1 MNDHVNYKGF
11 RHCVY
16 GGQYGSEGKGCVAE
30 FLIHRSRTRDRL
42 IVFGENA
49 PNSGHTNTKGKTR
62 SMPVSAYFASLVILG
77 PDSVID
83 PRLLIAELENIRQVN
98 PNLEIIIHE
107 NAAFLRLED
116 IEKEKEAGLEGRV
129 ASTVTGGGA
138 ARTSKALYRA
148 PHLVVGHL
156 RNFVNAGIQIVDRF
170 KYSEILQRE
179 EDADWLFECSQ
190 GLLLDLNLGIYPYV
204 TSRTTHPRAAIER
217 NGLGPSSHWRL
228 TGTYRTYP
236 IRTGGN
242 SGPTG
247 GRELQWSDLHL
258 DSEVAT
264 VTRRIRRIFEFSGA
278 DFLYSLRLV
287 EPDQVAF
294 THLDYLPKHQQSPGG
309 FQFWLSQS
317 VTGSPMGCE
326 LLPRLK
332 SMKII
337 AGSSPGVFEYSGT
350 MNEIGLAP
358 WMALKPVDTLL

>member
-1 MNDHVNYKGF
+1 MNNHENYKGF

-30 FLIHRSRTRDRL
+30 FLINRSRTRDKL

-62 SMPVSAYFASLVILG
+62 SMPVSAYFANLIVLG

-83 PRLLIAELENIRQVN
+83 PRILLAELENIRRVN
-98 PNLEIIIHE
+98 PELEVVIHE
-107 NAAFLRLED
+107 NAAFLRQED
-116 IEKEKEAGLEGRV
+116 IDREREVGLEGRV

-138 ARTSKALYRA
+138 CRTNKALLRA

-156 RNFVNAGIQIVDRF
+156 RSFANSGIKIVDRF
-170 KYSEILQRE
+170 KYSEILDRE
-179 EDADWLFECSQ
+179 EDQDWLFECSQ

-217 NGLGPSSHWRL
+217 NGLGPSHHWRF
-228 TGTYRTYP
+228 TGVYRTYP

-247 GRELQWSDLHL
+247 GRELQWNDLHL
-258 DSEVAT
+258 DSEIAT
-264 VTRRIRRIFEFSGA
+264 VTRRVRRVFEFSGA

-287 EPDQVAF
+287 EPHQVAF
-294 THLDYLPKHQQSPGG
+294 THLDYLPKHQQSSGG
-309 FQFWLSQS
+309 FQTWLSQS
-317 VTGSPMGCE
+317 ITGSPMGCD

-332 SMKII
+332 TLKVI
-337 AGSSPGVFEYSGT
+337 AGSAPGIFEYAGT
-350 MNEIGLAP
+350 MNQIDNAP
-358 WMALKPVDTLL
+358 WMGLTPSDATL